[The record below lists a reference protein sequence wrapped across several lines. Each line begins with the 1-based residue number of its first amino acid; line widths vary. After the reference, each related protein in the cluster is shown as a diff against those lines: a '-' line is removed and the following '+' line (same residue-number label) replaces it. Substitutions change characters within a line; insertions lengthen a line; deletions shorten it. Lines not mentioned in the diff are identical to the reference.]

1 MFSFKLTEEFINQ
14 YKDREVPFGFRDAG
28 GNALGE
34 LVFIRTYSRKKDDG
48 TKEKWFE
55 VCERV
60 INGMYSI
67 QKDHCK
73 ENRLPWND
81 RKSHASAQE
90 AFDRMFNLKWTP
102 PGRGL
107 WTMGSKMV
115 MEGKNSA
122 ALQNCA
128 FVSTRDLDKYDPGAL
143 FSWVMDAL
151 MLGVGV
157 GFDVLGAEKD
167 IEILKPKA
175 DEVTFIIPDTRE
187 GWVESTRVLINSFL
201 TPNKSTQLFDYDL
214 IRAYGEPIKGFGGT
228 ASGPKPLIEMHEK
241 IRAVVGGRVGDKLDS
256 RAIVDIVNLI
266 GTCVVAGNVRRSA
279 TLAMGAPEDEVFS
292 NLKNPE
298 IYPDRNSYDP
308 EAPGWAW
315 MSNNS
320 IAAKVGTP
328 YENYVDLIVDNGE
341 PGFIW
346 LDTTRNYGRTVD
358 APDGKDY
365 RVMGFNPCAEQP
377 LESYELCTLVEVH
390 MNRHENK
397 EDFLRTLKF
406 AYLYGKTVTL
416 LSTHWQQ
423 TNAIMQRNRR
433 IGTSLTGIASFA
445 DSNGLPVLRQW
456 QDEGYK
462 KVREY
467 DNQYSEWLCIRES
480 IRATTVKPSG
490 SVSILSGE
498 TPGVHWGPGGKY
510 FLRAIRFSTSDP
522 MMALFKA
529 AGYKIEKDIV
539 SANTK
544 VVYFPVKSEHDRS
557 EKDVSLFE
565 KIGLAAT
572 TQKYWSDNGVS
583 VTLSFDAETEKQH
596 VASALHMYEGQLK
609 AVSFLPMSN
618 STYPQQPYTQ
628 ITRAQYEGYIGKIKT
643 IDFNAIYDGIE
654 GLEAIG
660 ESYCTTDACELKEM
674 KTSDLAS
681 IDDVLV

>member
-90 AFDRMFNLKWTP
+90 AFDRMFTLKWTP

-175 DEVTFIIPDTRE
+175 DETTFIIPDTRE
-187 GWVESTRVLINSFL
+187 GWVDSTRVLINSFL

-256 RAIVDIVNLI
+256 RAIVDIINLI

-298 IYPDRNSYDP
+298 VYPDRNSYDP

-628 ITRAQYEGYIGKIKT
+628 ITKEQYEGYIGKIKT
-643 IDFNAIYDGIE
+643 IDFNAIYDGVE

>member
-298 IYPDRNSYDP
+298 VYPDRNSYDP

-529 AGYKIEKDIV
+529 AGYKIEKDVV

-628 ITRAQYEGYIGKIKT
+628 ITKEQYEGYLGKIKT

>member
-175 DEVTFIIPDTRE
+175 DETTFIIPDTRE

-298 IYPDRNSYDP
+298 VYPDRNSYDP

-445 DSNGLPVLRQW
+445 DTNGLPVLRQW

-522 MMALFKA
+522 MMSLFKA

-544 VVYFPVKSEHDRS
+544 VVYFPVMSEHDRS

-628 ITRAQYEGYIGKIKT
+628 ITKEQYEGYIGKIKT
-643 IDFNAIYDGIE
+643 IDFNAIYDGVE

>member
-279 TLAMGAPEDEVFS
+279 TLAMGSPEDEVFS

-298 IYPDRNSYDP
+298 VYPDRNSYDP

-445 DSNGLPVLRQW
+445 DTNGLPVLRQW

-628 ITRAQYEGYIGKIKT
+628 ITQKEYESYIGKIKT
-643 IDFNAIYDGIE
+643 IDFNAIYDGVE

-660 ESYCTTDACELKEM
+660 ESYCSTDSCELKEM

-681 IDDVLV
+681 IDEVLV

>member
-90 AFDRMFNLKWTP
+90 AFDRMFTLKWTP

-175 DEVTFIIPDTRE
+175 DETTFIIPDTRE
-187 GWVESTRVLINSFL
+187 GWVDSTRVLINSFL

-228 ASGPKPLIEMHEK
+228 ASGPQPLIEMHEK

-298 IYPDRNSYDP
+298 VYPDRNSYDP

-445 DSNGLPVLRQW
+445 DTNGLPVLRQW

-522 MMALFKA
+522 MMSLFKA

-544 VVYFPVKSEHDRS
+544 VVYFPVMSEHDRS

-628 ITRAQYEGYIGKIKT
+628 ITKEQYEGYIGKIKT
-643 IDFNAIYDGIE
+643 IDFNAIYDGVE

>member
-175 DEVTFIIPDTRE
+175 DETTFIIPDTRE

-279 TLAMGAPEDEVFS
+279 TLAMGSPEDEVFS

-298 IYPDRNSYDP
+298 VYPDRNSYDP

-445 DSNGLPVLRQW
+445 DTNGLPVLRQW

-529 AGYKIEKDIV
+529 AGYKIEKDVV

-628 ITRAQYEGYIGKIKT
+628 ITREQYEGYIGKIKT
-643 IDFNAIYDGIE
+643 IDFNAIYDGVE

-660 ESYCTTDACELKEM
+660 ESYCSTDSCELKEM

-681 IDDVLV
+681 IDEVLV

>member
-175 DEVTFIIPDTRE
+175 DETTFIIPDTRE

-279 TLAMGAPEDEVFS
+279 TLAMGSPEDEVFS

-298 IYPDRNSYDP
+298 VYPDRNSYDP

-445 DSNGLPVLRQW
+445 DTNGLPVLRQW

-529 AGYKIEKDIV
+529 AGYKIEKDVV

-643 IDFNAIYDGIE
+643 IDFNAIYDGVE

-681 IDDVLV
+681 IDEVLV

>member
-90 AFDRMFNLKWTP
+90 AVDRMFNLKWTP

-298 IYPDRNSYDP
+298 VYPDRNSYDP

-445 DSNGLPVLRQW
+445 DTNGLPVLRQW

-522 MMALFKA
+522 MMSLFKA

-544 VVYFPVKSEHDRS
+544 VVYFPVMSEHDRS

-628 ITRAQYEGYIGKIKT
+628 ITKEQYEGYIGKIKT
-643 IDFNAIYDGIE
+643 IDFNAIYDGVE

>member
-175 DEVTFIIPDTRE
+175 DETTFIIPDTRE

-298 IYPDRNSYDP
+298 VYPDRNSYDP

-445 DSNGLPVLRQW
+445 DTNGLPVLRQW

-529 AGYKIEKDIV
+529 AGYKIEKDVV

-628 ITRAQYEGYIGKIKT
+628 ITKETQYEGYIGKIKT
-643 IDFNAIYDGIE
+643 IDFNAIYDGVE

-660 ESYCTTDACELKEM
+660 ESPTAQPM
-674 KTSDLAS
+674 PAN
-681 IDDVLV
+681 

>member
-90 AFDRMFNLKWTP
+90 AFDRMFTLKWTP

-175 DEVTFIIPDTRE
+175 DETTFIIPDTRE
-187 GWVESTRVLINSFL
+187 GWVDSTRVLINSFL

-228 ASGPKPLIEMHEK
+228 ASGPQPLIEMHEK

-298 IYPDRNSYDP
+298 VYPDRNSYDP

-445 DSNGLPVLRQW
+445 DTNGLPVLRQW

-522 MMALFKA
+522 MMSLFKA

-628 ITRAQYEGYIGKIKT
+628 ITREQYEGYIGKIKT
-643 IDFNAIYDGIE
+643 IDFNAIYDGVE

>member
-90 AFDRMFNLKWTP
+90 AFDRMFTLKWTP

-175 DEVTFIIPDTRE
+175 DETTFIIPDTRE
-187 GWVESTRVLINSFL
+187 GWVDSTRVLINSFL

-298 IYPDRNSYDP
+298 VYPDRNSYDP

-445 DSNGLPVLRQW
+445 DTNGLPVLRQW

-522 MMALFKA
+522 MMSLFKA

-609 AVSFLPMSN
+609 AVSFLPMGN
-618 STYPQQPYTQ
+618 ATYPQQPYTQ
-628 ITRAQYEGYIGKIKT
+628 ITKEQYEGYIGKIKT
-643 IDFNAIYDGIE
+643 IDFNAIYDGVE

>member
-90 AFDRMFNLKWTP
+90 AFDRMFTLKWTP

-175 DEVTFIIPDTRE
+175 DETTFIIPDTRE

-228 ASGPKPLIEMHEK
+228 ASGPQPLIEMHEK

-298 IYPDRNSYDP
+298 VYPDRNSYDP

-445 DSNGLPVLRQW
+445 DTNGLPVLRQW

-522 MMALFKA
+522 MMSLFKA

-628 ITRAQYEGYIGKIKT
+628 ITKEQYEGYIGKIKT
-643 IDFNAIYDGIE
+643 IDFNAIYDGVE

>member
-90 AFDRMFNLKWTP
+90 AFDRMFTLKWTP

-175 DEVTFIIPDTRE
+175 DETTFIIPDTRE
-187 GWVESTRVLINSFL
+187 GWVDSTRVLINSFL

-228 ASGPKPLIEMHEK
+228 ASGPQPLIEMHEK

-298 IYPDRNSYDP
+298 VYPDRNSYDP

-445 DSNGLPVLRQW
+445 DTNGLPVLRQW

-522 MMALFKA
+522 MMPLFKA

-609 AVSFLPMSN
+609 AVSFLPMGN
-618 STYPQQPYTQ
+618 ATYPQQPYTQ
-628 ITRAQYEGYIGKIKT
+628 ITKEQYEGYIGKIKT
-643 IDFNAIYDGIE
+643 IDFNAIYDGVE

>member
-175 DEVTFIIPDTRE
+175 DETTFIIPDTRE

-256 RAIVDIVNLI
+256 RAIVDIINLI

-279 TLAMGAPEDEVFS
+279 TLAMGSPEDEVFS

-298 IYPDRNSYDP
+298 VYPDRNSYDP

-445 DSNGLPVLRQW
+445 DTNGLPVLRQW

-529 AGYKIEKDIV
+529 AGYKIEKDVV

-628 ITRAQYEGYIGKIKT
+628 ITREQYEGYIGKIKT
-643 IDFNAIYDGIE
+643 IDFNAIYDGVE

-660 ESYCTTDACELKEM
+660 ESYCSTDSCELKEM

-681 IDDVLV
+681 IDEVLV

>member
-175 DEVTFIIPDTRE
+175 DETTFIIPDTRE

-228 ASGPKPLIEMHEK
+228 ASGPQPLIEMHEK

-298 IYPDRNSYDP
+298 VYPDRNSYDP

-445 DSNGLPVLRQW
+445 DTNGLPVLRQW

-529 AGYKIEKDIV
+529 AGYKIEKDVV

-628 ITRAQYEGYIGKIKT
+628 ITREQYEGYIGKIKT
-643 IDFNAIYDGIE
+643 IDFNAIYDGVE

>member
-298 IYPDRNSYDP
+298 VYPDRNSYDP

-609 AVSFLPMSN
+609 AVSFLPMS
-618 STYPQQPYTQ
+618 
-628 ITRAQYEGYIGKIKT
+628 
-643 IDFNAIYDGIE
+643 
-654 GLEAIG
+654 
-660 ESYCTTDACELKEM
+660 
-674 KTSDLAS
+674 
-681 IDDVLV
+681 